1 MAITQKGNHPSRK
14 VLHTLILLHCD
25 QGQFQDRCLKNE
37 DVAAVLKISRRKID
51 GVKKRFVEEGLDVAL
66 QGRKGQRVYEKKTA
80 GDFEAHL
87 VALSC
92 RRPPEGFSPWS
103 LRRLADRVV
112 ALNYIDSIS
121 YQTVRRV
128 LKKNEI
134 KPWKKKGWVI
144 PPEQNADFVAALEKV
159 LDVYKRPYNKD
170 SPVLCRDE
178 SPRQLIPETRT
189 AIPAAAGRPACYDS
203 EYERCGRGDIFML
216 REPLAGRRMVQV
228 TEYRSK
234 SDGASLIREIAQ
246 RHEEAAKITLL
257 RDNLDTHGPGSL
269 YETFAPREAKALWDR
284 FEFVYTPQ
292 HGRWLNMAEIELNV
306 LAGQCL
312 QERIDNRDE
321 LASQV
326 AHCQAHRNNRNSTIQ
341 WQFTTEKTR
350 TKLRRPYP
358 TIEM

>member
-1 MAITQKGNHPSRK
+1 
-14 VLHTLILLHCD
+14 
-25 QGQFQDRCLKNE
+25 
-37 DVAAVLKISRRKID
+37 
-51 GVKKRFVEEGLDVAL
+51 
-66 QGRKGQRVYEKKTA
+66 
-80 GDFEAHL
+80 
-87 VALSC
+87 
-92 RRPPEGFSPWS
+92 
-103 LRRLADRVV
+103 
-112 ALNYIDSIS
+112 
-121 YQTVRRV
+121 
-128 LKKNEI
+128 
-134 KPWKKKGWVI
+134 
-144 PPEQNADFVAALEKV
+144 
-159 LDVYKRPYNKD
+159 
-170 SPVLCRDE
+170 
-178 SPRQLIPETRT
+178 
-189 AIPAAAGRPACYDS
+189 
-203 EYERCGRGDIFML
+203 ML
-216 REPLAGRRMVQV
+216 REPLAGRRMVRV
-228 TEYRSK
+228 TEHGRK
-234 SDGASLIREIAQ
+234 SDWASLIQEIAQ